1 MKSKAFGFLAFAA
14 GLAVLVIALKVLNGF
29 PLIAQKDLMRRYGDF
44 EEMRTALGIRQV
56 FVPSYFPEDF
66 RWPPTEILAQG
77 KPYPAV
83 IMEFERSGE
92 GKAREVGMMIYQ
104 AAEDGFSP
112 GRPLVLSRI
121 RERATYP
128 LRGRSAILEV
138 GSGAKG
144 EPCSRISWRE
154 RERGYRCT
162 CRCPPEGEPW
172 RRSGSSL
179 PTTMPS

>member
-1 MKSKAFGFLAFAA
+1 MRSKALGSLAFAA
-14 GLAVLVIALKVLNGF
+14 GLAILVIALMALNWF

-66 RWPPTEILAQG
+66 RWPPTGILAQG

-112 GRPLVLSRI
+112 GGTLVVSRI
-121 RERATYP
+121 RERATYS
-128 LRGRSAILEV
+128 LGGRPAILEV
-138 GSGAKG
+138 GTGVKG

-154 RERGYRCT
+154 KEVRITVLARLTPFELMKVAESMLR
-162 CRCPPEGEPW
+162 
-172 RRSGSSL
+172 
-179 PTTMPS
+179 

>member
-1 MKSKAFGFLAFAA
+1 MRSKALGSLAFAA
-14 GLAVLVIALKVLNGF
+14 GLAILVVALMTLNWF

-66 RWPPTEILAQG
+66 RWPPTGILAQG

-83 IMEFERSGE
+83 IMEFEKSGE
-92 GKAREVGMMIYQ
+92 DKAREVGMMIYQ

-112 GRPLVLSRI
+112 GGTLVVSRI
-121 RERATYP
+121 RERATYS
-128 LRGRSAILEV
+128 LRGRPAILEV
-138 GSGAKG
+138 GSGVKG

-154 RERGYRCT
+154 KEVRITVLARLTPFELMKVAESMLR
-162 CRCPPEGEPW
+162 
-172 RRSGSSL
+172 
-179 PTTMPS
+179 

>member
-1 MKSKAFGFLAFAA
+1 MRSKAFGSLAFAA
-14 GLAVLVIALKVLNGF
+14 GLAILIIALKTLNWF

-66 RWPPTEILAQG
+66 RWPPTGILAQG

-92 GKAREVGMMIYQ
+92 GKTREVGMMIYQ

-112 GRPLVLSRI
+112 GGTLVISRI
-121 RERATYP
+121 REQATYP
-128 LRGRSAILEV
+128 LKGRPAILEV
-138 GSGAKG
+138 GSGVNG

-154 RERGYRCT
+154 KDVRITVLARLTPFELMKVAESMLR
-162 CRCPPEGEPW
+162 
-172 RRSGSSL
+172 
-179 PTTMPS
+179 

>member
-1 MKSKAFGFLAFAA
+1 MSVKRTAFGFLAFAA
-14 GLAVLVIALKVLNGF
+14 GLAILILGLKALNVL

-44 EEMRTALGIRQV
+44 EEMKAALGIREV
-56 FVPSYFPEDF
+56 SVPSYFPEEF
-66 RWPPTEILAQG
+66 RWPPTRILAQG

-104 AAEDGFSP
+104 AARDDFSP
-112 GRPLVLSRI
+112 GGPLALSRV

-128 LRGRSAILEV
+128 LKGRSAILEV
-138 GSGAKG
+138 GSGRTG

-154 RERGYRCT
+154 KDVRITVLARLTPFELMKVAESMLR
-162 CRCPPEGEPW
+162 
-172 RRSGSSL
+172 
-179 PTTMPS
+179 

>member
-1 MKSKAFGFLAFAA
+1 MRRKAFGSLAFAA
-14 GLAVLVIALKVLNGF
+14 GLAILIIALKALNWF

-66 RWPPTEILAQG
+66 RWPPTGILAQG

-92 GKAREVGMMIYQ
+92 GKPREVGMMIYQ
-104 AAEDGFSP
+104 AAGDDFSP
-112 GRPLVLSRI
+112 GGPLVLSRV

-128 LRGRSAILEV
+128 LKGRSALLEV
-138 GSGAKG
+138 GSGVKG

-154 RERGYRCT
+154 KDVRITVLARLTPFELMKVAESMLR
-162 CRCPPEGEPW
+162 
-172 RRSGSSL
+172 
-179 PTTMPS
+179 

>member
-1 MKSKAFGFLAFAA
+1 MRSKAFGFLAFAA
-14 GLAVLVIALKVLNGF
+14 GLAILVIALKALNWL

-44 EEMRTALGIRQV
+44 EEMRTSLGIREV
-56 FVPSYFPEDF
+56 LVPSYFPEDF
-66 RWPPTEILAQG
+66 RWPPTGILAQG

-112 GRPLVLSRI
+112 GGALALSRI

-128 LRGRSAILEV
+128 LKGRSAVLDV
-138 GSGAKG
+138 GFCGDG

-154 RERGYRCT
+154 KSVRITILARLTPFELMKVAESMLR
-162 CRCPPEGEPW
+162 
-172 RRSGSSL
+172 
-179 PTTMPS
+179 